1 MFHAMMRG
9 VKKNVYM
16 YIYIYIISG
25 HVQKK
30 KLKHI
35 CTSQS
40 QVFAAV
46 YTCIWNNLFDSIYN
60 LAQHMPAQCSFPGPN
75 LSKVIHA
82 RFGHVQSQV
91 HGVVDISIYKRYVWM
106 HVGQIPITLVV
117 KVSKLL
123 ASNLILLHGDK
134 KWHGKLVIPCMEE
147 ILHQLIDGLSH
158 YLKGFNHPRW
168 CRISTIA
175 IQRSN
180 YGPSPWV
187 TAAIWQIASWATAHW
202 ACSLGKSSI
211 IVVG

>member
-1 MFHAMMRG
+1 M
-9 VKKNVYM
+9 
-16 YIYIYIISG
+16 
-25 HVQKK
+25 
-30 KLKHI
+30 
-35 CTSQS
+35 
-40 QVFAAV
+40 
-46 YTCIWNNLFDSIYN
+46 
-60 LAQHMPAQCSFPGPN
+60 
-75 LSKVIHA
+75 
-82 RFGHVQSQV
+82 
-91 HGVVDISIYKRYVWM
+91 
-106 HVGQIPITLVV
+106 VV

-187 TAAIWQIASWATAHW
+187 TAAIWQIAS
-202 ACSLGKSSI
+202 
-211 IVVG
+211 